1 MTTTGDK
8 SKQKQNGTKDPPNPS
23 RTSSFAPDV
32 TAKDTGRRL
41 RTGDRQSKPPPGVQ
55 NCLCCSGLHELS
67 SCPKLQNKALQSR
80 LDIAKRHWLCH
91 VCMRPGHHRGRC
103 EPKGSVRVGVTNNT
117 TDLLTTPQGETLLK
131 PTEGIKPVKEDNLLE
146 RHQPQRMVSS
156 RTLLKLGA
164 QCSKQ
169 T

>member
-1 MTTTGDK
+1 ME
-8 SKQKQNGTKDPPNPS
+8 Q
-23 RTSSFAPDV
+23 RTLQIQAGHHPLHLMSPRKTLEEDFEQVIDRVSPHPAC
-32 TAKDTGRRL
+32 
-41 RTGDRQSKPPPGVQ
+41 RTVCAAQDYT
-55 NCLCCSGLHELS
+55 NCLHALNYKTKLS
-67 SCPKLQNKALQSR
+67 KAAWILRNVIGCVMFVCDQ
-80 LDIAKRHWLCH
+80 DIIEAG
-91 VCMRPGHHRGRC
+91 VN
-103 EPKGSVRVGVTNNT
+103 PKGSVPVGVTNDT

>member
-1 MTTTGDK
+1 M
-8 SKQKQNGTKDPPNPS
+8 N
-23 RTSSFAPDV
+23 
-32 TAKDTGRRL
+32 
-41 RTGDRQSKPPPGVQ
+41 
-55 NCLCCSGLHELS
+55 
-67 SCPKLQNKALQSR
+67 
-80 LDIAKRHWLCH
+80 
-91 VCMRPGHHRGRC
+91 
-103 EPKGSVRVGVTNNT
+103 PKGSVRVGVTNDT

-131 PTEGIKPVKEDNLLE
+131 PMEGIKPVKEDNLLE